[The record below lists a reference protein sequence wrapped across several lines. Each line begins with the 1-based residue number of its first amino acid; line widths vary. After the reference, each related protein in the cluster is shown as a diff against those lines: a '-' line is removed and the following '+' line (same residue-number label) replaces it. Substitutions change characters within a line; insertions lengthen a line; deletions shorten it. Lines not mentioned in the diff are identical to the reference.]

1 LTGPGQRPEPRW
13 HQLLD
18 ALLERRAELTSE
30 ICDRM
35 RQRLATY
42 QELPTDQF
50 ESAVE
55 QAMETTLRL
64 ARLDRPRLSPE
75 RTEVLERVGEGQAHI
90 GVPVEQML
98 LAWRIGVDAL
108 VEWGSAEADR
118 LGMDAGELLGFM
130 RATQAASD
138 LGMVNTARAHRRA
151 DLERDR
157 EAQDRRASFVRAVL
171 FGAGEP
177 AALRAGAK
185 TYGLDPGRAYYAVRA
200 RPAKGS
206 PIATVARAVGLA
218 DAGATGR
225 GMSVAVD
232 GDLAGFQLD
241 PPGDAT
247 PSQAGSGPAMPLE
260 RLAESFRLASRAL
273 QAVCALEEVG
283 TRDLAQ
289 LGLRAAVVA
298 DQDVGATLRRRYLEP
313 LAASGSGT
321 EIIASLRTY
330 LAAGGHVETAAE
342 RLHIHPNTLRY
353 RLARFEELA
362 GVHLR
367 EPLVGFE
374 VWWAIES
381 AALGEPGQS
390 SR

>member
-1 LTGPGQRPEPRW
+1 LTGPGRRPEPRW

-18 ALLERRAELTSE
+18 ALLARRVELTSE

-35 RQRLATY
+35 RQRLAMY
-42 QELPTDQF
+42 QELPKEQF
-50 ESAVE
+50 ESDVGL
-55 QAMETTLRL
+55 AMETTVRL
-64 ARLDRPRLSPE
+64 ARLDPPSLSPE
-75 RTEVLERVGEGQAHI
+75 RTGVLERVGEAQAQI

-118 LGMDAGELLGFM
+118 LGLDAVELLGFM

-138 LGMVNTARAHRRA
+138 VGMVNTARAHRLA
-151 DLERDR
+151 ELERDR

-171 FGAGEP
+171 FGTGEP
-177 AALRAGAK
+177 AALRATAK
-185 TYGLDPGRAYYAVRA
+185 TYGLDPARAYYAVRA
-200 RPAKGS
+200 RPADGT
-206 PIATVARAVGLA
+206 PLGAAARAVGLA
-218 DAGATGR
+218 EAGATGR

-241 PPGDAT
+241 PPGDAAPARAGGG
-247 PSQAGSGPAMPLE
+247 PSVPFD

-273 QAVCALEEVG
+273 RAVCALGLTG

-298 DQDVGATLRRRYLEP
+298 DRDVGATLRRRYLEP
-313 LAASGSGT
+313 LAATGSGA

-381 AALGEPGQS
+381 SAVVDVAPE
-390 SR
+390 